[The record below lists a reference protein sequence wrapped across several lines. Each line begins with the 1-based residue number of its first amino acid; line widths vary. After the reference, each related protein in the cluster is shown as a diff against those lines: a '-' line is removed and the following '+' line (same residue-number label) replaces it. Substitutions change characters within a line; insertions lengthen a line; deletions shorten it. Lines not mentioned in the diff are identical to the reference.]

1 MNKENMVDLFE
12 NEEVKP
18 AEEKVTKSSKKIMVK
33 RAAAAADKVE
43 DKPAEKDVISDQ
55 MGKFFNDFMQ
65 QKEQNNEWQKV
76 SDAKQETKKDLG
88 THISN
93 LINIYNFVDRAVNGL
108 NLSKEYMKPIQNMQL
123 VLQNKIVQSIVSD
136 EFKASIGY
144 EKDAQDIITNAIA
157 MSNIKRGMNKV

>member
-1 MNKENMVDLFE
+1 MSKENMVDLFE
-12 NEEVKP
+12 NDEVKP
-18 AEEKVTKSSKKIMVK
+18 VEEKVVKSSKKIMVK
-33 RAAAAADKVE
+33 RAAAGKVE
-43 DKPAEKDVISDQ
+43 DKPAEKDVVPDQ
-55 MGKFFNDFMQ
+55 MGQFFNDFA
-65 QKEQNNEWQKV
+65 QKMEKNNEWQKV
-76 SDAKQETKKDLG
+76 SEAKKDLG

-108 NLSKEYMKPIQNMQL
+108 NLSKEYTKPIQNMQL